1 MASGAL
7 VAQAIPIA
15 VSPLLTRLFS
25 PEELGAFAL
34 FMALVT
40 VLGGVAAAR
49 YEMAIM
55 LPESQQDANSL
66 AWLSGSIATVF
77 CLLLFIP
84 CLVWNSA
91 IAELIG
97 DPELSRVLP
106 WLPLAVW
113 IFALGGVLT
122 ALASRAKRFSAVA
135 RANVLKSA
143 SMSGIQVSAGFAS
156 LGLQG
161 LIVGNLLGGVALVA
175 GLRNVLTG
183 SDAHGPAIGRVSKLA
198 HHYRD
203 FPKYSLW
210 GTLANGVSANILS
223 FLLSI
228 FYSLTA
234 LGFYNLVQRVLA
246 APSAVL
252 GNAVGQVFYQQASVE
267 LRSSGSVWRSFRA
280 AWLRLFLISIP
291 PFLMIYLFA
300 EPVFALIFGEQWR
313 AAGRYAEI
321 LAPMFWIRFWVSPLS
336 STNQLLLQ
344 NKVGLLANMALLAVS
359 VLVVVCSAM
368 HDLPVEGMLEL
379 MGLAV
384 SSFYL
389 IFFGFLYHGARVSK
403 CH

>member
-55 LPESQQDANSL
+55 LPDNQQDANTL
-66 AWLSGSIATVF
+66 AWLSGGIATVF
-77 CLLLFIP
+77 CLFLFIP
-84 CLVWNSA
+84 CLLWSSA

-122 ALASRAKRFSAVA
+122 ALASRSKRFSTVA

-143 SMSGIQVSAGFAS
+143 SMSGIQVGAGFS
-156 LGLQG
+156 NLGLPG

-175 GLRNVLTG
+175 GLRNALAG
-183 SDAHGPAIGRVSKLA
+183 SDAHGPAIGCFSKLA
-198 HHYRD
+198 HQYRD

-252 GNAVGQVFYQQASVE
+252 GGAVGQVFYQRASVE
-267 LRSSGSVWRSFRA
+267 LRRSGSIRGAFHS
-280 AWLRLFLISIP
+280 AWLRLLALSVPPFFLI
-291 PFLMIYLFA
+291 YLYA
-300 EPVFALIFGEQWR
+300 EPVFEFVFGAGWGVANVINLSCSPAQGKPPEAASRHGRR
-313 AAGRYAEI
+313 AMTR
-321 LAPMFWIRFWVSPLS
+321 PLPL
-336 STNQLLLQ
+336 NQ
-344 NKVGLLANMALLAVS
+344 AV
-359 VLVVVCSAM
+359 
-368 HDLPVEGMLEL
+368 
-379 MGLAV
+379 
-384 SSFYL
+384 
-389 IFFGFLYHGARVSK
+389 
-403 CH
+403 